1 MQDLVAATAFFLGI
15 HLGIAG
21 TKVRDALVARIGEK
35 AFRIGFAV
43 LSVAGLVWL
52 IRAYSRAPLVPLW
65 SPPSWMLYVTIAL
78 AFVGALYVVIGLL
91 TPTPTTVNR
100 GKLLDS
106 AEVVRGIVRIT
117 RHPFLWGVALWALG
131 HLLVNGDAASM
142 LVFGMFLVLA
152 LVGTVS
158 IDAKRRRRYGDRW
171 DRFAAATSNVPFG
184 AIASGRNRLSFAE
197 IGVWRIAVALGVV
210 AAILFF
216 HAAVFGGA
224 PLRAFT
230 S

>member
-1 MQDLVAATAFFLGI
+1 VQDLVAATAFFLGL

-21 TKVRDALVARIGEK
+21 TRVRDAIVARIGEK
-35 AFRIGFAV
+35 AFRGLFAA
-43 LSVAGLVWL
+43 LSVVGLVWI
-52 IRAYSRAPLVPLW
+52 IRAYSRAPLVPVWEPAQVLH
-65 SPPSWMLYVTIAL
+65 L
-78 AFVGALYVVIGLL
+78 AAIVLVFVGVLYVVIGLL

-100 GKLLDS
+100 GRLLDD
-106 AEVVRGIVRIT
+106 AGVVRGMVRIT

-131 HLLVNGDAASM
+131 HLLANGDAGSM

-171 DRFAAATSNVPFG
+171 ERFAAATSNVPFA
-184 AIASGRNRLSFAE
+184 AIAAGRNRVSIAE
-197 IGVWRIAVALGVV
+197 IGLWRIAVAIAVF
-210 AAILFF
+210 AAALYF
-216 HAAVFGGA
+216 HSAVFGGA
-224 PLRAFT
+224 PLAAFR

>member
-1 MQDLVAATAFFLGI
+1 MQDLVAATVFFLGI

-21 TKVRDALVARIGEK
+21 TRVRDAIVARTGEK
-35 AFRIGFAV
+35 VFRISFAA
-43 LSVAGLVWL
+43 LSIAGLVWL
-52 IRAYSRAPLVPLW
+52 IRAYSRAPVVAVW
-65 SPPSWMLYVTIAL
+65 SPPSWMIYVTIAL
-78 AFVGALYVVIGLL
+78 AFVGAMYVVIGLL

-100 GKLLDS
+100 GKLLESPD
-106 AEVVRGIVRIT
+106 VVRGVVRIT

-152 LVGTVS
+152 IIGTVS
-158 IDAKRRRRYGDRW
+158 IDAKRRRRYGDKW
-171 DRFAAATSNVPFG
+171 DRFAAATSNVPFA
-184 AIASGRNRLSFAE
+184 AIASGRNRFSLGE
-197 IGVWRIAVALGVV
+197 IGLWRIAVAIAVL
-210 AAILFF
+210 ATTLYL

-230 S
+230 P